1 MDEFFIFLATAD
13 KHFVRRAK
21 KMKKVVLGCSL
32 LRFKAVVC
40 GDAEFVIPF
49 LAETFNER
57 LAKKLVDSQVQ
68 FASFADGVVA
78 NRPAMILQAGLPVSD
93 SLFPNRVEGTGNRL
107 AQ

>member
-1 MDEFFIFLATAD
+1 MSAVA
-13 KHFVRRAK
+13 R

-32 LRFKAVVC
+32 LRFKEVVC

-57 LAKKLVDSQVQ
+57 FAKKLVDSQVQ

-78 NRPAMILQAGLPVSD
+78 NRPAMILQADLPVSE

-107 AQ
+107 AP